1 MNQQRDL
8 FDTRPPPWELDD
20 AADGFVATV
29 VFAEGLDGEFD
40 YLVPDTLRA
49 DVSPGQRLQVPL
61 EKAIASRLPTAF
73 ASS

>member
-20 AADGFVATV
+20 ATDGCVATV

-40 YLVPDTLRA
+40 YLVPDKFRARSGLFGALRL
-49 DVSPGQRLQVPL
+49 SFG
-61 EKAIASRLPTAF
+61 S
-73 ASS
+73 